1 MAWRVHSVRSF
12 IFCVVCGYENS
23 RLIWRSTLDLL
34 LLFCCLCLLGQK
46 NSLDVGKNSAL
57 SDCNSRQQF
66 VQFLVVTDSQLK
78 MTRYDSRFL
87 VVSGSI
93 SSQFQD
99 FSRQV
104 LQDSGQVHW
113 CSASN
118 SWRESSLSQ
127 ESVNSTDWELKSSS
141 EWSGL
146 GLRLSFSSFST
157 SRHDSDERCLQY
169 RINELMN
176 LKRSD
181 SAFIRNARLNWK
193 KKATNQRAETTL

>member
-1 MAWRVHSVRSF
+1 MLWSWKGPFLRGFQVRN
-12 IFCVVCGYENS
+12 C
-23 RLIWRSTLDLL
+23 LL
-34 LLFCCLCLLGQK
+34 GGLFGLLGQK

-78 MTRYDSRFL
+78 MTRDDSRFL

-104 LQDSGQVHW
+104 LQDSGQIDW

-157 SRHDSDERCLQY
+157 SRHDSDWCVYSTE
-169 RINELMN
+169 
-176 LKRSD
+176 
-181 SAFIRNARLNWK
+181 
-193 KKATNQRAETTL
+193 